1 MKRLMVAL
9 AAATL
14 LVVGTGAVVLAQTPT
29 PWNQGQPGWGCPGWG
44 WGGGSGGGYDP
55 AQNPTLQLLAEKIGI
70 GVKDLAAELQAGKS
84 VAEVAKARDVSEQTL
99 VDALLAPRLEM
110 LEIQVKYGYLTREQA
125 DAAKQ
130 AMADSV
136 RWQLNQKGYFGGG
149 GWGWGMMGPGH
160 GPGMMGPGYG
170 YGPGMMGRGYGVGPR
185 GPAY

>member
-29 PWNQGQPGWGCPGWG
+29 PWSQGQFGWGCPGWG
-44 WGGGSGGGYDP
+44 GGAYGNYDP

-70 GVKDLAAELQAGKS
+70 SAKDLAAELQAGKS
-84 VAEVAKARDVSEQTL
+84 VAEVAKARNVSEQTL

-110 LEIQVKYGYLTREQA
+110 LEIRVKYGYLTREQA

-130 AMADSV
+130 AMAESV
-136 RWQLNQKGYFGGG
+136 KWQLNQKGYLGGA
-149 GWGWGMMGPGH
+149 GWGRGMMGPGY
-160 GPGMMGPGYG
+160 GPGMMGPG

-185 GPAY
+185 GFAY